1 MPATPGP
8 GIPDHLV
15 AFLRRSIDSVEG
27 LEMLFLLH
35 TTRDRA
41 WTVEEINAE
50 LRSSALA
57 VQDRLDSL
65 ERRGLVRRQESGSY
79 CFDERSPDAPLVA
92 ELALEFARRPFTIMN
107 LILQNPTDKIRTFA
121 DAFRLKKEKEKERE
135 REKEKGNDG

>member
-1 MPATPGP
+1 MPAPPGP

-15 AFLRRSIDSVEG
+15 DFLRRSIDSVEG

-35 TTRDRA
+35 GTRERE
-41 WTVEEINAE
+41 WTPEEINAE

-65 ERRGLVRRQESGSY
+65 ERSGLVRRKESGSY
-79 CFDERSPDAPLVA
+79 GFDERSPDGPIVA

-107 LILQNPTDKIRTFA
+107 LILQNPTDRIRTFA
-121 DAFRLKKEKEKERE
+121 DAFRLKKD
-135 REKEKGNDG
+135 KEKGTDG